1 MPDRYDKR
9 LIFTNDNELYDSL
22 FDARDVN
29 YVRHYATPE
38 MNYPDP
44 EEIRNLTRVRHVW
57 KTGDRYFKL
66 SIQYY
71 NSPRYWWVI
80 AWWNS
85 LPTEA
90 LLKNGDL
97 IYIPLNLEE
106 TLRVL
111 GT

>member
-57 KTGDRYFKL
+57 KTGERYFKL

>member
-1 MPDRYDKR
+1 MPSRYKKFTAINNSSDYYSPLRESRGQKDIVHHATKR
-9 LIFTNDNELYDSL
+9 LRNPTVEDRIKITTT
-22 FDARDVN
+22 
-29 YVRHYATPE
+29 RH
-38 MNYPDP
+38 
-44 EEIRNLTRVRHVW
+44 IW
-57 KTGDRYFKL
+57 KYGDRYYNL
-66 SIQYY
+66 SQQCYGD
-71 NSPRYWWVI
+71 PRYWWVI